1 MKPTSQQQQYLSDY
15 LSSNLAYRETY
26 DEFYD
31 HLLTALENEPADI
44 SFTDS
49 VHSLVNK
56 EFGGVTQLRQIEEN
70 YKNETLNDMKQRYL
84 KYLTDYLK
92 FPNVVPV
99 IANSTIF
106 YFMLNA
112 SLFNRSWFLAI
123 YFLMAF
129 VPSVINWTRAIR
141 LGYFRSNSKRSIKD
155 DGFTWMKYTPVTLFG
170 VVAIYHY
177 LFVKDTPANWFNTVD
192 PLTITL
198 IVMAYLLHIQAY
210 YKVYQ
215 DQFKLSLVK

>member
-1 MKPTSQQQQYLSDY
+1 MKPTSQQQQYLSAY
-15 LSSNLAYRETY
+15 LSSNLVYRETY

-44 SFTDS
+44 SFKDA
-49 VHSLVNK
+49 VHGLVNK

-70 YKNETLNDMKQRYL
+70 YKNETLKDMKQRYL
-84 KYLTDYLK
+84 KYLTAYLK

-99 IANSTIF
+99 IATSTIF

-129 VPSVINWTRAIR
+129 VPSVINWVRAIQ
-141 LGYFRSNSKRSIKD
+141 LGYFSKNNKRSIKD

-170 VVAIYHY
+170 GFAIYHY
-177 LFVKDTPANWFNTVD
+177 LFVKDTPASWFKSVN

-198 IVMAYLLHIQAY
+198 IFMAYILHIHAY
-210 YKVYQ
+210 YKIYK